1 MRKKVLRSIDLARD
15 VGLSTQAI
23 RDYER
28 YGFIPPV
35 ERGTQG
41 YRLYGPQ
48 HLYALRTARVL
59 IIGYGWEPAL
69 RLMQYVHA
77 NDLSS
82 AFAEIDARHAALHQS
97 RLEIEATLKAL
108 QTLSTTL
115 PPVNE
120 MSRSTRPLYIRVV
133 AQRVGVRVS
142 AIRFWEAQGLVQ
154 PVRDKSSKYRLYDQQ
169 HVRTLQVIALLRKA
183 NYGFEAIR
191 SVLEQLASGTPEQAL
206 AAAENRHKELME
218 RSRRCAE
225 ATATLWEYLSTQLE
239 ANSNERT

>member
-35 ERGTQG
+35 ERGAQG

-48 HLYALRTARVL
+48 HLHALRTARVL
-59 IIGYGWEPAL
+59 ITGYGWELA
-69 RLMQYVHA
+69 RHIMQHVHA
-77 NDLSS
+77 NDRSS
-82 AFAEIDARHAALHQS
+82 AFTEVDACHAALHQS

-115 PPVNE
+115 PNTDEGISSDKPF
-120 MSRSTRPLYIRVV
+120 YIRDV
-133 AQRVGVRVS
+133 AQRVGVRIS

-154 PVRDKSSKYRLYDQQ
+154 PMRDKSSKYRLYDEQ

-183 NYGFEAIR
+183 NYGFESIR
-191 SVLEQLASGTPEQAL
+191 SVLEQLASGTSEQAL
-206 AAAENRHKELME
+206 LAAENRLKELIE
-218 RSRRCAE
+218 RSRHCTE
-225 ATATLWEYLSTQLE
+225 ATATLWEYLSSGL
-239 ANSNERT
+239 